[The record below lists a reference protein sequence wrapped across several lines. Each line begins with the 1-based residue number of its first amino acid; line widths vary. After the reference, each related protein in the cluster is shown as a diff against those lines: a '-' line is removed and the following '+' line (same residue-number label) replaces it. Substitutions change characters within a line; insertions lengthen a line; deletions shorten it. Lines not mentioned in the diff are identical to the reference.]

1 MVKCAQRQK
10 EMCCDLFSREKCEK
24 EEKFSNKPSLGRN
37 MTSGILIFL
46 SCEHP
51 QHLVL
56 GPVTTLT
63 ALILFFFSQINLF
76 ILDMYL
82 WIFTHTLF

>member
-10 EMCCDLFSREKCEK
+10 EMWCDLFSREKCEK

-37 MTSGILIFL
+37 MTSGTLVFP

-51 QHLVL
+51 QHSVL
-56 GPVTTLT
+56 GPVTALT
-63 ALILFFFSQINLF
+63 ALILGWFMSPTPT
-76 ILDMYL
+76 LDEY
-82 WIFTHTLF
+82 FRAVTGT